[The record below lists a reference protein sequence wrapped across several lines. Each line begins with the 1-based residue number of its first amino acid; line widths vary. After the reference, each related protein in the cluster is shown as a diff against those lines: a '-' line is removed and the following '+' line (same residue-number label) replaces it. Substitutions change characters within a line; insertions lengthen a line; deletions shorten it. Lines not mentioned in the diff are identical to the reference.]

1 MAAVFWDPDINSH
14 TIRTLAL
21 PAVRDGKPFRLSDI
35 RCPIFLFQA
44 PDGDQHLL
52 FQDNGHSL
60 QLVVRGANIRDD
72 VRLMI
77 DAVIHPHEVKAQLL
91 SLECFN
97 ELCRSGR
104 LAPRHFPAEP
114 RGPRLCRVLQALD
127 GRLAG
132 FSHREIAVGLFG
144 LARVHADWTDP
155 RSHLRDQVRRAVY
168 RGEMLMNGGYRRLLA

>member
-1 MAAVFWDPDINSH
+1 VVFWDPDINSH
-14 TIRTLAL
+14 IIRTLAL
-21 PAVRDGKPFRLSDI
+21 PAVRDGKSFRLSDI

-77 DAVIHPHEVKAQLL
+77 DAVIRPPEVKAQLL

-114 RGPRLCRVLQALD
+114 RGPRLRRVLQALD

-132 FSHREIAVGLFG
+132 FPHREIAVTLFG
-144 LARVHADWTDP
+144 PGRVHADWTDP
-155 RSHLRDQVRRAVY
+155 RGYLRDQVRRAVY
-168 RGEMLMNGGYRRLLA
+168 RGQALMTGGYRRFLV